1 MSAVQIFL
9 RLRPR
14 HDVGDVGRLQL
25 WLQLQLLWQLLLLSG
40 SCAQQCTGR
49 CCCYIWLL
57 CVVVYRTLLLLLYLA
72 VVCSS
77 VQDVVVVVISGCCVQ
92 QCTGRC
98 CCSEL
103 LEISHIRTIY
113 HIFVAILI
121 VFMLNTFVSD
131 IMERGRFVSVS
142 LSLCVSVCMTL
153 CLCLSAS
160 VAVCTHFP
168 TVHIL
173 CKVK

>member
-77 VQDVVVVVISGCCVQ
+77 VQDVVVVVSCWRSVTYVQ
-92 QCTGRC
+92 FITFLLLFSSFS
-98 CCSEL
+98 CSTHSSL
-103 LEISHIRTIY
+103 TSWS
-113 HIFVAILI
+113 VAGL
-121 VFMLNTFVSD
+121 
-131 IMERGRFVSVS
+131 S
-142 LSLCVSVCMTL
+142 LSLFLCVSVCMTL